1 MAGASMSAALRGG
14 RLILLAL
21 AACAMVAACS
31 TTGRSF
37 DTADVVLLQRGH
49 TTLEQASR
57 ILHADPV
64 NVYYR
69 RDGSALAIWAH
80 KASLLTDA
88 VYFRRELWLTFG
100 SDGTFRRVVE
110 RTNVPA
116 WSWNDAGA
124 GGSLKGAAD
133 TGGTRRA
140 APAAAAASSASGA
153 SATPAVTAV
162 AAAAPASAAPATG
175 ASTGTSIYRP
185 AVSYGLPH

>member
-1 MAGASMSAALRGG
+1 MRALLRRW
-14 RLILLAL
+14 RLVLPAL
-21 AACAMVAACS
+21 AACVVLAACS
-31 TTGRSF
+31 TSGRSF
-37 DTADVVLLQRGH
+37 ETGDMVLLQRGH

-80 KASLLTDA
+80 KASLVTDA

-100 SDGTFRRVVE
+100 PDGTFRRVVE

-124 GGSLKGAAD
+124 GDSLKAGASA
-133 TGGTRRA
+133 A
-140 APAAAAASSASGA
+140 APAAASSASGA
-153 SATPAVTAV
+153 SVASVA
-162 AAAAPASAAPATG
+162 AAAAPASAAPPALG
-175 ASTGTSIYRP
+175 ASTDTTIYQP
-185 AVSYGLPH
+185 AVSYGLPQ